1 VGLAVTVRFPAA
13 LKKLTGGRTEDAFDA
28 ADLASLLGAIESRYP
43 GVHARLFE
51 EDGSLRRN
59 VSILVNG
66 DNARNL
72 KGMATSLAPGDVVA
86 IVPAIAGG

>member
-1 VGLAVTVRFPAA
+1 
-13 LKKLTGGRTEDAFDA
+13 
-28 ADLASLLGAIESRYP
+28 
-43 GVHARLFE
+43 LFE

-72 KGMATSLAPGDVVA
+72 KGMATALAQGDIVA

>member
-1 VGLAVTVRFPAA
+1 MGLAVTVLLPTA
-13 LKKLTGGRTEDAFDA
+13 LKKLTGGRTEDSFDA

-43 GVHARLFE
+43 DVHGRLFE

-72 KGMATSLAPGDVVA
+72 KGMATTLAQGDVVA